1 MKRKEFKLTNEMKEN
16 DDFNFAI
23 YVYEN
28 TEDAVFVNEDSLEFL
43 DEKRNF
49 ANCFEDAVY
58 FTMSYYEEEDEDPSF
73 IKQRYNFGKVT
84 IDVLDNAYVKP
95 HGELHPYLE
104 NGKYNP
110 DEYVLLNSKYD
121 NMIVKIFTFYKH
133 INTCPNF
140 YSVITS
146 NGCIINYVDEDNI
159 LRKAVNAEI
168 KQYDKELKENEN
180 EI

>member
-16 DDFNFAI
+16 DDFNFAVF
-23 YVYEN
+23 VYEN

-58 FTMSYYEEEDEDPSF
+58 FTMSYYEEEDEDLSLTN
-73 IKQRYNFGKVT
+73 QL

-104 NGKYNP
+104 
-110 DEYVLLNSKYD
+110 
-121 NMIVKIFTFYKH
+121 
-133 INTCPNF
+133 
-140 YSVITS
+140 
-146 NGCIINYVDEDNI
+146 
-159 LRKAVNAEI
+159 
-168 KQYDKELKENEN
+168 KEKENN
-180 EI
+180 